1 MKERIE
7 GMIKTLASGNY
18 DNEVAHLDYDS
29 LLEDFI
35 LNYDAELVPMMKLL
49 IAQSKDFWY
58 A

>member
-1 MKERIE
+1 
-7 GMIKTLASGNY
+7 MIKTLASGNY